1 MSVLMGLVL
10 ILWPLV
16 VWADGCT
23 QITVSTPQGMTC
35 CQQCCY
41 GGHCQVTC
49 L

>member
-1 MSVLMGLVL
+1 MRDVLALVL
-10 ILWPLV
+10 VLCPLV

-23 QITVSTPQGMTC
+23 QYTIMQQGKMLMCT
-35 CQQCCY
+35 QCCY